1 MRLDLKKFDE
11 RAIQIAEVDIS
22 KNHTVG
28 GV

>member
-1 MRLDLKKFDE
+1 MRADAQKVDE